1 MPYPFILLEFLLIYY
16 AFYYIPLFGGIFPL
30 IFEYNGGIFPQKL
43 HDLSFLWGNFPI
55 DYLKEAK
62 AISNIIFLTN
72 EEKQN
77 VTVGFSKKEFKNHKG
92 VSGLKYYL
100 IVMYLRKHLETF
112 GQVTLTLNRLLE
124 ECGYSTKSHNK
135 SIYSDFREIIK
146 TEIINNGYA
155 TCDVDIFT
163 VNPTEMF
170 SLQLSDK
177 KNIFYT
183 KDNFVQFSV
192 EEYEHI
198 ANSNGKINKSVLV
211 GVYLF
216 IKQYIIDYPS
226 DTISPPRISYPSKQQ
241 IKKGIGIS
249 STTTIENAIT
259 TLLSME
265 MIYLRTDMFV
275 ENTEEEGIY
284 VPTRNVFALN
294 GEELIGDAVLVE
306 LERIY
311 NKKVYNKDDVP
322 GKIRYLTKEKG

>member
-1 MPYPFILLEFLLIYY
+1 MGEFSHKSARTYH
-16 AFYYIPLFGGIFPL
+16 FFGKIFPS
-30 IFEYNGGIFPQKL
+30 NK
-43 HDLSFLWGNFPI
+43 
-55 DYLKEAK
+55 LKEENN
-62 AISNIIFLTN
+62 INDIIFLTN
-72 EEKQN
+72 EEKQS

-100 IVMYLRKHLETF
+100 IVMYLRKHMQTF
-112 GQVTLTLNRLLE
+112 GEIKLTLNSLLE
-124 ECGYSTKSHNK
+124 ECGYSTRSHNK

-146 TEIINNGYA
+146 TEIINKGYA
-155 TCDVDIFT
+155 TCNTDIFT

-183 KDNFVQFSV
+183 KDNFVQFSIK
-192 EEYEHI
+192 EFETI
-198 ANSNGKINKSVLV
+198 TSSTKKINKSVLA

-216 IKQYIIDYPS
+216 IKQYIMDFQDDIPLAK
-226 DTISPPRISYPSKQQ
+226 ISYPSKQQ
-241 IKKGIGIS
+241 IKKGINIS
-249 STTTIENAIT
+249 SATTIESAIT
-259 TLLSME
+259 ALLSMK
-265 MIYLRTDMFV
+265 MIYVRTDMFI
-275 ENTEEEGIY
+275 ENSDEDGIY

-294 GEELIGDAVLVE
+294 GEELIGDTVLVE

>member
-1 MPYPFILLEFLLIYY
+1 MGQKTNRFKKNYKIL
-16 AFYYIPLFGGIFPL
+16 GIKGECD
-30 IFEYNGGIFPQKL
+30 IN
-43 HDLSFLWGNFPI
+43 D
-55 DYLKEAK
+55 
-62 AISNIIFLTN
+62 IIFLTN
-72 EEKQN
+72 EEKSN

-135 SIYSDFREIIK
+135 SIYFDFREIIK
-146 TEIINNGYA
+146 TEIINKGYA
-155 TCDVDIFT
+155 TCDIDIFT
-163 VNPTEMF
+163 VNPSEIF
-170 SLQLSDK
+170 SLQLSNK
-177 KNIFYT
+177 KKIFYT

-192 EEYEHI
+192 YEYERI
-198 ANSNGKINKSVLV
+198 ANSNGKINKSVLA

-249 STTTIENAIT
+249 STTTIENAIA

-275 ENTEEEGIY
+275 ENTEEDGVY

-294 GEELIGDAVLVE
+294 GEELIGDAILVE

>member
-1 MPYPFILLEFLLIYY
+1 MFILYY
-16 AFYYIPLFGGIFPL
+16 FYGKIFPST
-30 IFEYNGGIFPQKL
+30 K
-43 HDLSFLWGNFPI
+43 
-55 DYLKEAK
+55 LKEANN
-62 AISNIIFLTN
+62 INDIIFLSN
-72 EEKQN
+72 EEKSN

-100 IVMYLRKHLETF
+100 IIMYLRKHLETF

-146 TEIINNGYA
+146 TEIINKGYA
-155 TCDVDIFT
+155 TCNVDIFT

-183 KDNFVQFSV
+183 KDNFVQFSID
-192 EEYEHI
+192 EYERI
-198 ANSNGKINKSVLV
+198 TNSSSKINKSVLV

-226 DTISPPRISYPSKQQ
+226 DVISPPRISYPSKQQ

-259 TLLSME
+259 TLLSMK
-265 MIYLRTDMFV
+265 MIYVRTDMFV
-275 ENTEEEGIY
+275 ENTEEDGIY

-294 GEELIGDAVLVE
+294 GEELIGDAILVE
-306 LERIY
+306 LEGIY

-322 GKIRYLTKEKG
+322 GKIKYLTKEKG

>member
-1 MPYPFILLEFLLIYY
+1 M
-16 AFYYIPLFGGIFPL
+16 

-43 HDLSFLWGNFPI
+43 YDLSFLWGNFPI

-62 AISNIIFLTN
+62 AISNIIFLPN
-72 EEKQN
+72 EEKSN

-146 TEIINNGYA
+146 TEIINKGYA

-192 EEYEHI
+192 DEYEHI
-198 ANSNGKINKSVLV
+198 ANSNSKINKSVLV

-226 DTISPPRISYPSKQQ
+226 DAISPPRISYPSKQQ

-249 STTTIENAIT
+249 STTTIENAIM

-294 GEELIGDAVLVE
+294 GEELIGDAILVE

-322 GKIRYLTKEKG
+322 GKIKYLIKEKGWWI

>member
-1 MPYPFILLEFLLIYY
+1 M
-16 AFYYIPLFGGIFPL
+16 

-43 HDLSFLWGNFPI
+43 YDLSFLWGNFPI

-62 AISNIIFLTN
+62 AISNIIFLPN
-72 EEKQN
+72 EEKSN

-146 TEIINNGYA
+146 TEIINKGYA

-192 EEYEHI
+192 DEYERI
-198 ANSNGKINKSVLV
+198 ANSNGKINKSVLA

-275 ENTEEEGIY
+275 ENTEEDGVY

-294 GEELIGDAVLVE
+294 GEELIGDAVLIE

-311 NKKVYNKDDVP
+311 NKKVYDKDDVP
-322 GKIRYLTKEKG
+322 GKIKYLTKEKG

>member
-1 MPYPFILLEFLLIYY
+1 M
-16 AFYYIPLFGGIFPL
+16 GIFSHQL
-30 IFEYNGGIFPQKL
+30 NK
-43 HDLSFLWGNFPI
+43 
-55 DYLKEAK
+55 KEENN
-62 AISNIIFLTN
+62 INDIIFLTN
-72 EEKQN
+72 EEKQS

-92 VSGLKYYL
+92 ISGLKYYL
-100 IVMYLRKHLETF
+100 IVMYLRKHMQTF
-112 GQVTLTLNRLLE
+112 GEINLTLNSLLE
-124 ECGYSTKSHNK
+124 ECGYSTRSHNK

-146 TEIINNGYA
+146 TEIINKGYA
-155 TCDVDIFT
+155 TCNTDIFT

-183 KDNFVQFSV
+183 KENFVQFNIKEFETITS
-192 EEYEHI
+192 
-198 ANSNGKINKSVLV
+198 STGKINKSVLA

-216 IKQYIIDYPS
+216 IKQYIMDFQDDIPLAK
-226 DTISPPRISYPSKQQ
+226 ISYPSKQQ

-249 STTTIENAIT
+249 SPTTIEGAIT
-259 TLLSME
+259 ALLSMK
-265 MIYLRTDMFV
+265 MIYVRTDMFI
-275 ENTEEEGIY
+275 ENSDEDGIY

>member
-1 MPYPFILLEFLLIYY
+1 MGDFSHKSARIYH
-16 AFYYIPLFGGIFPL
+16 FFGKIFPS
-30 IFEYNGGIFPQKL
+30 NK
-43 HDLSFLWGNFPI
+43 
-55 DYLKEAK
+55 LKEENN
-62 AISNIIFLTN
+62 INDIIFLTN
-72 EEKQN
+72 EEKTN

-92 VSGLKYYL
+92 ISGLKYYL
-100 IVMYLRKHLETF
+100 IIMYLRKHLETF

-146 TEIINNGYA
+146 TEIINKGYA
-155 TCDVDIFT
+155 TCNVDIFT

-192 EEYEHI
+192 DEYEHI
-198 ANSNGKINKSVLV
+198 VNSNGKINKSVLA
-211 GVYLF
+211 GVYLY

-226 DTISPPRISYPSKQQ
+226 NTISPPRISYPSKQQ

-249 STTTIENAIT
+249 STTTIENAIA

-275 ENTEEEGIY
+275 ENTEEDGVY

-294 GEELIGDAVLVE
+294 GEELIGDTILVE

-311 NKKVYNKDDVP
+311 NKKVYNKDEVP
-322 GKIRYLTKEKG
+322 GKIKYLTKEKG

>member
-1 MPYPFILLEFLLIYY
+1 M
-16 AFYYIPLFGGIFPL
+16 
-30 IFEYNGGIFPQKL
+30 Q
-43 HDLSFLWGNFPI
+43 WGNFPI
-55 DYLKEAK
+55 NLQEPITFLGKFSHRLNQRRKNNIND
-62 AISNIIFLTN
+62 IIFLTN
-72 EEKQN
+72 EEKTN

-100 IVMYLRKHLETF
+100 IIMYLRKHLETF

-146 TEIINNGYA
+146 TEIINKGYA
-155 TCDVDIFT
+155 TCNVDIFT

-192 EEYEHI
+192 DEYERI
-198 ANSNGKINKSVLV
+198 TDSSSKINKSVLA

-216 IKQYIIDYPS
+216 IKQYIIES
-226 DTISPPRISYPSKQQ
+226 DLPILKVSYPSKQQ

-249 STTTIENAIT
+249 STTTIENAIS
-259 TLLSME
+259 TLCDMK
-265 MIYLRTDMFV
+265 MIYVRSEMFV
-275 ENTEEEGIY
+275 ENTEVEGEFI
-284 VPTRNVFALN
+284 PTRNVFALN
-294 GEELIGDAVLVE
+294 EEELYGDAILVE
-306 LERIY
+306 LEKVYGR
-311 NKKVYNKDDVP
+311 KVYNREDITGNIKF
-322 GKIRYLTKEKG
+322 LEKEKG

>member
-1 MPYPFILLEFLLIYY
+1 M
-16 AFYYIPLFGGIFPL
+16 
-30 IFEYNGGIFPQKL
+30 
-43 HDLSFLWGNFPI
+43 
-55 DYLKEAK
+55 AK
-62 AISNIIFLTN
+62 
-72 EEKQN
+72 EEKHN

-146 TEIINNGYA
+146 TEIINKGYA
-155 TCDVDIFT
+155 TCDIDIFT
-163 VNPTEMF
+163 VNPSEIF
-170 SLQLSDK
+170 SLQLSNK

-192 EEYEHI
+192 DEYERI
-198 ANSNGKINKSVLV
+198 ANSNGKINKSVLA

-226 DTISPPRISYPSKQQ
+226 DAISPPRISYPSKQQ

-275 ENTEEEGIY
+275 ENTEEDGVY

-294 GEELIGDAVLVE
+294 GEELIGDAILVE

-322 GKIRYLTKEKG
+322 GKIRYLTKEKGWWIIGICKWKTLNKLLIKKFLKIMELMFLKKILMTLKI

>member
-1 MPYPFILLEFLLIYY
+1 MGEFSHKY
-16 AFYYIPLFGGIFPL
+16 ARTYHFFGKIFPS
-30 IFEYNGGIFPQKL
+30 NK
-43 HDLSFLWGNFPI
+43 
-55 DYLKEAK
+55 LKEENN
-62 AISNIIFLTN
+62 INDIIFLTN
-72 EEKQN
+72 EDKTN

-92 VSGLKYYL
+92 ISGLKYYL
-100 IVMYLRKHLETF
+100 IIMYLRKHLETF

-146 TEIINNGYA
+146 TEIINKGYA

-163 VNPTEMF
+163 VNPNEMF

-192 EEYEHI
+192 DEYERI
-198 ANSNGKINKSVLV
+198 ANSNGKINKSVLA

-249 STTTIENAIT
+249 SITTIENAIT

-275 ENTEEEGIY
+275 ENMEEDGVY

-311 NKKVYNKDDVP
+311 NKKVYDKDDVP
-322 GKIRYLTKEKG
+322 GKIKYLTKEKG

>member
-1 MPYPFILLEFLLIYY
+1 M
-16 AFYYIPLFGGIFPL
+16 

-43 HDLSFLWGNFPI
+43 HYLSFLWGNFPI
-55 DYLKEAK
+55 NYLIDYLKEAK
-62 AISNIIFLTN
+62 TISNIIFLPN
-72 EEKQN
+72 EEKSN

-100 IVMYLRKHLETF
+100 IIMYLRKHLETF

-146 TEIINNGYA
+146 TEIINKGYA

-192 EEYEHI
+192 DEYEKI
-198 ANSNGKINKSVLV
+198 SNASAKINKSVLA

-259 TLLSME
+259 TLLSMK

-275 ENTEEEGIY
+275 ENTKEDGVY

-294 GEELIGDAVLVE
+294 GEELIGDAILVE

-322 GKIRYLTKEKG
+322 GKIKYLTKEKG